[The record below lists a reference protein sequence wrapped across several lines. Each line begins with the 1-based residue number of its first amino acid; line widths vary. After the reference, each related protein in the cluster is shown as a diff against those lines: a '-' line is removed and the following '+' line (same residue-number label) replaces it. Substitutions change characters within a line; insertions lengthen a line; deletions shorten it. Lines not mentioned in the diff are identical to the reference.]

1 MPMSAG
7 RWLSHLRLWE
17 RPLGRAALSRLVSPE
32 APEGGGVKG
41 GGAAAVHW
49 RAAQRIGN
57 P

>member
-7 RWLSHLRLWE
+7 GWLSHFRLWE
-17 RPLGRAALSRLVSPE
+17 RPLGRAALSRLGSPG